1 MNPKQLPPW
10 IASACSSVVG
20 QRFGRAEQVP
30 ALVAAPRAQEELPLG
45 RRQIRSIGVAKLRAA
60 RSATDLCSA
69 LPRNGGELEQI
80 QFLFGARFG
89 ANDRTLPWMQ
99 AADSISR

>member
-1 MNPKQLPPW
+1 MTVKAVCH
-10 IASACSSVVG
+10 IVKESV
-20 QRFGRAEQVP
+20 
-30 ALVAAPRAQEELPLG
+30 
-45 RRQIRSIGVAKLRAA
+45 RSIGVAKLRAA
-60 RSATDLCSA
+60 RSATDLYSA

-89 ANDRTLPWMQ
+89 ANDRTLPWLQ